1 MLCVTMMIL
10 KGVTG
15 MKRVNSTVP
24 IPPGE
29 TLKEVMGNLSMST
42 KELYDRTG
50 YSEDFINQVLAGS
63 KDIRVEFAEKLE
75 SAVGIP
81 SSFWVSLQYIYDKDR
96 GYRTL

>member
-42 KELYDRTG
+42 KELSVRTG

-63 KDIRVEFAEKLE
+63 KDIRVEFADKLE
-75 SAVGIP
+75 SSVGIP
-81 SSFWVSLQYIYDKDR
+81 SSFWVSLQYIYDKYS